1 MQRKLATR
9 YDVIVCGVLFVCG
22 VGCTDALTDEGV
34 AERVQT
40 TLNAQQRSGEQLFDY
55 ERFKGNGRTCATCH
69 SDSTGTLSPQQ
80 ISHIFA
86 DNPRDPL
93 FRSIDADVVG
103 GNTYHRL
110 INDATI
116 RMTIPLPPNVSIVG
130 SSARSVQLFR
140 GIPSTLNTP
149 ALQPVLMSDGRA
161 PNLQAQAADAI
172 ASHFQPGRSPT
183 ASELDAIAAYEKTQ
197 FSSAQLASL
206 AAGGPAP
213 VMPLGRTD
221 SEKRGRK
228 FFVDDATTPAPRCVH
243 CHSGPNLDTTSPGF
257 QIGFGVPA
265 GSKIFTAFVSQ
276 LRTGGGQVLTYEFR
290 DAAGTVTTI
299 QSPDPGLALITGN
312 PGHADMFKIPSL
324 WNVKNTA
331 PYFHNN
337 GAKTLTDLANHY
349 EQMFLL
355 FGFQLTAQEKADIVA
370 YQKLL

>member
-1 MQRKLATR
+1 MQRRLVGR
-9 YDVIVCGVLFVCG
+9 YDVIVCGVLFACG
-22 VGCTDALTDEGV
+22 VGCTDALTDEGLAQKV
-34 AERVQT
+34 ET
-40 TLNAQQRSGEQLFDY
+40 TLNAQQTAGEQLFDN
-55 ERFKGNGRTCATCH
+55 EKFKGNGRTCATCH
-69 SDSTGTLSPQQ
+69 TDSTGTLSPRQ
-80 ISHIFA
+80 IENIFE
-86 DNPRDPL
+86 DNPRAPL

-140 GIPSTLNTP
+140 GISSTLNTP
-149 ALQPVLMSDGRA
+149 ALQAVLMSDGRA

-197 FSSAQLASL
+197 FSSAQLLSF

-213 VMPLGRTD
+213 VMPLGRTA

-243 CHSGPNLDTTSPGF
+243 CHSGPNLDTTSPGV
-257 QIGFGVPA
+257 QVAFGVPA
-265 GSKIFTAFVSQ
+265 GMKIFTAFVSQ
-276 LRTGGGQVLTYEFR
+276 LRTGGGEVLTYEFR
-290 DAAGTVTTI
+290 DAAGKVTTI
-299 QSPDPGLALITGN
+299 QSPDPGRALITGN
-312 PGHADMFKIPSL
+312 PADADLFKIPSL
-324 WNVKNTA
+324 WNAKNTA

-337 GAKTLTDLANHY
+337 GAKTINDLVNHY

-355 FGFQLTAQEKADIVA
+355 FGFQLTTQEKADIAA

>member
-1 MQRKLATR
+1 
-9 YDVIVCGVLFVCG
+9 
-22 VGCTDALTDEGV
+22 
-34 AERVQT
+34 VQT
-40 TLNAQQRSGEQLFDY
+40 SLNSQQKAGEQLFDHGQ
-55 ERFKGNGRTCATCH
+55 FNGNDRTCATCH
-69 SDSTGTLSPQQ
+69 GDSTGTLSPQQ
-80 ISHIFA
+80 IEDIF
-86 DNPRDPL
+86 DENPRAPL
-93 FRSIDADVVG
+93 FRGIDADIVG

-149 ALQPVLMSDGRA
+149 ALQAVLMSDGRA

-197 FSSAQLASL
+197 FSSAQLASF

-213 VMPLGRTD
+213 VMPLGRTA
-221 SEKRGRK
+221 SEQRGRK
-228 FFVDDATTPAPRCVH
+228 FFVDDAPIPAPRCVH

-257 QIGFGVPA
+257 QVVFGVPA
-265 GSKIFTAFVSQ
+265 GMKIFTAFVSQ
-276 LRTGGGQVLTYEFR
+276 LRTGGGEVLTYEFR
-290 DAAGTVTTI
+290 DAAGNVTTI
-299 QSPDPGLALITGN
+299 QSPDPGRALITGN
-312 PGHADMFKIPSL
+312 PADADMFKIPSL
-324 WNVKNTA
+324 WNAKNTA

-337 GAKTLTDLANHY
+337 GAKTLNDLVNHY

-355 FGFQLTAQEKADIVA
+355 FGFQLTTQEKADIAA